1 VISYDVVQRS
11 REVGIRIA
19 LGARASEVQ
28 RMFLRQGL
36 AMSVMG
42 IIGGMAGALAL
53 MQWMSSLLFGVSPM
67 DSITYAVV
75 SVALIAASLLATY
88 VPARRATHVDPIN
101 SLRAE

>member
-1 VISYDVVQRS
+1 
-11 REVGIRIA
+11 
-19 LGARASEVQ
+19 
-28 RMFLRQGL
+28 MFLRQGL

-53 MQWMSSLLFGVSPM
+53 TRWMSSLLFGISPM

-75 SVALIAASLLATY
+75 SVVLIVASALATY
-88 VPARRATHVDPIN
+88 VPARRATHVDPID